1 MRIPRSLRDL
11 QAGWESRL
19 FDFSTPRLFH
29 GLSLLLCDR
38 CQELSLRVVVSDT
51 VCSDRQCDG
60 CIQMLVHD
68 HLAAGHGASPDGR
81 LDLQDEVVKADGVI
95 PVDGSFE
102 TLREDQVEVF
112 ARATQECGATL
123 RSRNLEPA
131 IELDDVM
138 LGKKCVGRFQVSDC
152 AQSQLL
158 GEPSLPGRKASLRAS
173 PRLG

>member
-1 MRIPRSLRDL
+1 MVASRCWFTIILQPAMVPRQRVGSICRMRLL
-11 QAGWESRL
+11 KL
-19 FDFSTPRLFH
+19 MV
-29 GLSLLLCDR
+29 LSLSTVRSKR
-38 CQELSLRVVVSDT
+38 CEKIR
-51 VCSDRQCDG
+51 
-60 CIQMLVHD
+60 
-68 HLAAGHGASPDGR
+68 
-81 LDLQDEVVKADGVI
+81 
-95 PVDGSFE
+95 
-102 TLREDQVEVF
+102 
-112 ARATQECGATL
+112 ARQECGATL